1 MTNDNEPE
9 CEKCGST
16 MTDTGEV
23 FVCDDRSCGWNMEK
37 YTNADGNIKS
47 CPKCGNPNE
56 MYWCSEC
63 ENNGEERTCITCGAI
78 AVSDP
83 DYHNACV

>member
-56 MYWCSEC
+56 CTGVANVKITEKSE
-63 ENNGEERTCITCGAI
+63 RA
-78 AVSDP
+78 
-83 DYHNACV
+83 

>member
-1 MTNDNEPE
+1 
-9 CEKCGST
+9 
-16 MTDTGEV
+16 
-23 FVCDDRSCGWNMEK
+23 
-37 YTNADGNIKS
+37 
-47 CPKCGNPNE
+47 